1 VDLQHAGSVSLSD
14 VPGFSASHALA
25 LWISARSPLVVDF
38 TFSAKARMPSSVEK
52 SA

>member
-1 VDLQHAGSVSLSD
+1 VTCRVS
-14 VPGFSASHALA
+14 ARHALA
-25 LWISARSPLVVDF
+25 LWITARNPVVVDF